1 MALDMEK
8 VQEGLS
14 NLSYE
19 EQVLAVSVFPNFVD
33 RGVNWVLLPTMT
45 EDMKNLLLGL
55 PKKLV
60 RVHELPVGC
69 IVEVNPKWVG
79 NVAKECGLPVGDI
92 MKMHKD
98 NYQLVEDYFTNLDKE
113 EGFVLLWST
122 SPYDDI
128 DLGGGDIPA
137 FRVSSE
143 SIRKHAAGV
152 GISLSEVSEAG
163 LTESCDGVLM
173 LFYKTDKDYG
183 EVTDDDERMLD
194 DVRDRV
200 RESLDAGEAFFK
212 RVDAE
217 ADRLKTEADE
227 SEVEESSE
235 GIAEDEESEGVV
247 AEADTVE
254 GEVAEADE
262 SEGVVGEADESE
274 GVVGEADESEGV
286 VGEADTV
293 EGEDEPNPFAS
304 VSEDTTEV
312 EDEPNPFASVSEDTA
327 VGVFNASPTTFKDSP
342 FVSSSEED
350 VVNPFTTSVDEEDV
364 AVNPFA
370 TSTEEVSNP
379 FTTSFEDEEVVNPFS
394 TSAGDEDEVAN
405 PFVTSPEEAEEV
417 VNPFSPSLEETKE
430 EVTNPF
436 SPSLEETKEEVTNP
450 FAASSEEPLPGICG
464 ESVNPFASVVEWN
477 TEGKRDLSGWVS
489 GLSEDDYLEF

>member
-79 NVAKECGLPVGDI
+79 SVAKECGLPVGDI
-92 MKMHKD
+92 MQMHKN

-152 GISLSEVSEAG
+152 GISLSEVGEAG

-183 EVTDDDERMLD
+183 DVTDDDERMLD

-247 AEADTVE
+247 
-254 GEVAEADE
+254 
-262 SEGVVGEADESE
+262 
-274 GVVGEADESEGV
+274 GEADESEGV

-293 EGEDEPNPFAS
+293 EGEDDPNPFAS
-304 VSEDTTEV
+304 VSDATNEV

-342 FVSSSEED
+342 FVSSPEED
-350 VVNPFTTSVDEEDV
+350 VVNPFTTSVDEEDE

-436 SPSLEETKEEVTNP
+436 TTSVETKEEVTNP
-450 FAASSEEPLPGICG
+450 FAASSEEPLPGIRG

>member
-1 MALDMEK
+1 MEK

-152 GISLSEVSEAG
+152 GISLSEVGEAG

-173 LFYKTDKDYG
+173 LFYKTDK
-183 EVTDDDERMLD
+183 
-194 DVRDRV
+194 
-200 RESLDAGEAFFK
+200 
-212 RVDAE
+212 
-217 ADRLKTEADE
+217 
-227 SEVEESSE
+227 
-235 GIAEDEESEGVV
+235 
-247 AEADTVE
+247 
-254 GEVAEADE
+254 
-262 SEGVVGEADESE
+262 
-274 GVVGEADESEGV
+274 
-286 VGEADTV
+286 
-293 EGEDEPNPFAS
+293 
-304 VSEDTTEV
+304 
-312 EDEPNPFASVSEDTA
+312 
-327 VGVFNASPTTFKDSP
+327 
-342 FVSSSEED
+342 
-350 VVNPFTTSVDEEDV
+350 
-364 AVNPFA
+364 
-370 TSTEEVSNP
+370 
-379 FTTSFEDEEVVNPFS
+379 
-394 TSAGDEDEVAN
+394 
-405 PFVTSPEEAEEV
+405 
-417 VNPFSPSLEETKE
+417 
-430 EVTNPF
+430 
-436 SPSLEETKEEVTNP
+436 
-450 FAASSEEPLPGICG
+450 
-464 ESVNPFASVVEWN
+464 
-477 TEGKRDLSGWVS
+477 
-489 GLSEDDYLEF
+489 

>member
-79 NVAKECGLPVGDI
+79 SVAKECGLPVGDI

-152 GISLSEVSEAG
+152 GISLSDVSEAG

-217 ADRLKTEADE
+217 ADRLKTEA
-227 SEVEESSE
+227 EESSE
-235 GIAEDEESEGVV
+235 EVGEGETEAEESAEGVAGSEESAEVVAGSEESAEVV
-247 AEADTVE
+247 AEGDE
-254 GEVAEADE
+254 GEVEDE
-262 SEGVVGEADESE
+262 S
-274 GVVGEADESEGV
+274 
-286 VGEADTV
+286 
-293 EGEDEPNPFAS
+293 NPFAS
-304 VSEDTTEV
+304 VSED
-312 EDEPNPFASVSEDTA
+312 AA
-327 VGVFNASPTTFKDSP
+327 GVFNASPEMFRGNP
-342 FVSSSEED
+342 FVSSPEGEVANPFVSSPEEVED
-350 VVNPFTTSVDEEDV
+350 GNEVANPFTTSPEE
-364 AVNPFA
+364 
-370 TSTEEVSNP
+370 
-379 FTTSFEDEEVVNPFS
+379 
-394 TSAGDEDEVAN
+394 DEDEVAN
-405 PFVTSPEEAEEV
+405 PFTTSPEEDEGEEEV
-417 VNPFSPSLEETKE
+417 SNRF
-430 EVTNPF
+430 
-436 SPSLEETKEEVTNP
+436 
-450 FAASSEEPLPGICG
+450 ASSEEGTLPGIRG

-477 TEGKRDLSGWVS
+477 TEGKKDLSGWVS

>member
-79 NVAKECGLPVGDI
+79 NVAKECGLPVSDI

-152 GISLSEVSEAG
+152 GISLSGVSEAG

-183 EVTDDDERMLD
+183 EVTDADERMLD

-235 GIAEDEESEGVV
+235 GIAEAEEVEGVVAEVDAAEGEV

-254 GEVAEADE
+254 G
-262 SEGVVGEADESE
+262 
-274 GVVGEADESEGV
+274 
-286 VGEADTV
+286 
-293 EGEDEPNPFAS
+293 
-304 VSEDTTEV
+304 

-342 FVSSSEED
+342 FVSSPEED
-350 VVNPFTTSVDEEDV
+350 VVNPFTTSVDEEDE

-436 SPSLEETKEEVTNP
+436 
-450 FAASSEEPLPGICG
+450 AASSEEPLPGIRG

>member
-79 NVAKECGLPVGDI
+79 SVAKECGLPVGDI

-152 GISLSEVSEAG
+152 GISLSEVGEAG

-217 ADRLKTEADE
+217 ADRLKTEAE
-227 SEVEESSE
+227 EREEEVGEGETEAEES
-235 GIAEDEESEGVV
+235 AEVVAGSEESAEVV
-247 AEADTVE
+247 AEGDGDEVE
-254 GEVAEADE
+254 DE
-262 SEGVVGEADESE
+262 S
-274 GVVGEADESEGV
+274 
-286 VGEADTV
+286 
-293 EGEDEPNPFAS
+293 NPFAS
-304 VSEDTTEV
+304 VSED
-312 EDEPNPFASVSEDTA
+312 AA
-327 VGVFNASPTTFKDSP
+327 GVFNASPEMFRGNP
-342 FVSSSEED
+342 FVSSPED
-350 VVNPFTTSVDEEDV
+350 EVVNPFTTSVE
-364 AVNPFA
+364 
-370 TSTEEVSNP
+370 
-379 FTTSFEDEEVVNPFS
+379 
-394 TSAGDEDEVAN
+394 DEDEVAN
-405 PFVTSPEEAEEV
+405 PFTTSVEDEDEVANPFASSPEEVEDGNEV
-417 VNPFSPSLEETKE
+417 VNPFVSSPE
-430 EVTNPF
+430 EVEDEVANPF
-436 SPSLEETKEEVTNP
+436 TTSPEEDEDEVANP
-450 FAASSEEPLPGICG
+450 FTTSSEEVEDGNEVANPFTTSPEEEEDEEEVSNRFASSPEEEGTLPGIQAD
-464 ESVNPFASVVEWN
+464 STNPFASVVEWN
-477 TEGKRDLSGWVS
+477 TEGKKDLSGWVS

>member
-152 GISLSEVSEAG
+152 GISLSEVGEAG

-235 GIAEDEESEGVV
+235 GIAEVD
-247 AEADTVE
+247 AAE
-254 GEVAEADE
+254 GEVAEAD
-262 SEGVVGEADESE
+262 A
-274 GVVGEADESEGV
+274 
-286 VGEADTV
+286 V
-293 EGEDEPNPFAS
+293 EGEVAEVDAVEVEDETNPFAS
-304 VSEDTTEV
+304 VSEATNEG

-342 FVSSSEED
+342 FVSSPEED
-350 VVNPFTTSVDEEDV
+350 VVNPFTTSVDEEDE

-417 VNPFSPSLEETKE
+417 VNPFSPSLEEAKE
-430 EVTNPF
+430 EVTNP
-436 SPSLEETKEEVTNP
+436 STTSVETKEEVTNL
-450 FAASSEEPLPGICG
+450 FDASSEEPLPGIRG

>member
-79 NVAKECGLPVGDI
+79 NVAKECGLPVSDI

-152 GISLSEVSEAG
+152 GISLSEVGEAG

-200 RESLDAGEAFFK
+200 KESLDAGEAFFK

-217 ADRLKTEADE
+217 ADRLKTEA
-227 SEVEESSE
+227 
-235 GIAEDEESEGVV
+235 EESE
-247 AEADTVE
+247 E
-254 GEVAEADE
+254 GESEGAVAEADE
-262 SEGVVGEADESE
+262 SEGVVAEADESE
-274 GVVGEADESEGV
+274 GEVA
-286 VGEADTV
+286 EADTV

-304 VSEDTTEV
+304 VSDATNEV
-312 EDEPNPFASVSEDTA
+312 EDEPNLFASVSEDAA

-342 FVSSSEED
+342 FVSSPEED
-350 VVNPFTTSVDEEDV
+350 VVNPFTTSVDEEDE

-405 PFVTSPEEAEEV
+405 PFVTSPEEDEEV
-417 VNPFSPSLEETKE
+417 VNPFSPSLEEAKE

-436 SPSLEETKEEVTNP
+436 SFSPEEDKEEVTNP
-450 FAASSEEPLPGICG
+450 FTTNSEEPLPGIQA
-464 ESVNPFASVVEWN
+464 ESTNPFASVVEWN

>member
-79 NVAKECGLPVGDI
+79 NVAKECGLPVSDI

-152 GISLSEVSEAG
+152 GISLSDVSEAG

-217 ADRLKTEADE
+217 ADRLKTEAEE

-235 GIAEDEESEGVV
+235 GIVEAEEGEGVV

-254 GEVAEADE
+254 GEVAEAD
-262 SEGVVGEADESE
+262 
-274 GVVGEADESEGV
+274 
-286 VGEADTV
+286 TV
-293 EGEDEPNPFAS
+293 EGEDEPNTFAS

-312 EDEPNPFASVSEDTA
+312 EDEPNTFASVSEDTA

-342 FVSSSEED
+342 FVSSPEED
-350 VVNPFTTSVDEEDV
+350 VVNPFTTSVDEEDE

-370 TSTEEVSNP
+370 TSIEEVSNP

-417 VNPFSPSLEETKE
+417 VNPFSPSLEEAKEEVTNPFTTSVEGEE

-450 FAASSEEPLPGICG
+450 FAASSEEPLPGIRG

>member
-152 GISLSEVSEAG
+152 GISLSDVSEAG

-235 GIAEDEESEGVV
+235 GIAEAEEG
-247 AEADTVE
+247 
-254 GEVAEADE
+254 
-262 SEGVVGEADESE
+262 E

-304 VSEDTTEV
+304 VSDATNEV

-342 FVSSSEED
+342 FVSSPEED
-350 VVNPFTTSVDEEDV
+350 VVNPFTTSVDEEDE

-436 SPSLEETKEEVTNP
+436 GTSVETKEEVANP
-450 FAASSEEPLPGICG
+450 FDASSEEPLPGIRG

>member
-92 MKMHKD
+92 MQMHKN

-152 GISLSEVSEAG
+152 GISLSEVGEAG

-183 EVTDDDERMLD
+183 DVTDDDERMLD

-247 AEADTVE
+247 
-254 GEVAEADE
+254 
-262 SEGVVGEADESE
+262 
-274 GVVGEADESEGV
+274 GEADESEGV

-304 VSEDTTEV
+304 VSDATNEVEDKPNPFASVSDVTNEV

-342 FVSSSEED
+342 FVSSPEED
-350 VVNPFTTSVDEEDV
+350 VVNPFTTSVDEEDE

-417 VNPFSPSLEETKE
+417 VNPFY
-430 EVTNPF
+430 
-436 SPSLEETKEEVTNP
+436 PSLEETKEEVTNP
-450 FAASSEEPLPGICG
+450 FAASSEEPLPGIRG

>member
-79 NVAKECGLPVGDI
+79 NVAKECGLPVSDI

-152 GISLSEVSEAG
+152 GISLSDVSEAG

-217 ADRLKTEADE
+217 ADRLKTEAEE

-235 GIAEDEESEGVV
+235 GIAEDEESE
-247 AEADTVE
+247 
-254 GEVAEADE
+254 
-262 SEGVVGEADESE
+262 GEADESE

-293 EGEDEPNPFAS
+293 EGEDEPNPFASVSDATTEVEDEPNPFAS

-342 FVSSSEED
+342 FVSSPEED
-350 VVNPFTTSVDEEDV
+350 VVNPFTTSVDEEDE

-405 PFVTSPEEAEEV
+405 PF
-417 VNPFSPSLEETKE
+417 SPSLEETKE

-436 SPSLEETKEEVTNP
+436 TTSVETKEEVTNP
-450 FAASSEEPLPGICG
+450 FAASSEEPLPGIRG

>member
-79 NVAKECGLPVGDI
+79 NVAKECGLPVSDI

-152 GISLSEVSEAG
+152 GISLSEVGEAG

-217 ADRLKTEADE
+217 ADRLKTEAEE

-235 GIAEDEESEGVV
+235 GIAEDEEVEGVVGEAEEGEGVV

-254 GEVAEADE
+254 GEV
-262 SEGVVGEADESE
+262 
-274 GVVGEADESEGV
+274 
-286 VGEADTV
+286 GEADTV
-293 EGEDEPNPFAS
+293 EG
-304 VSEDTTEV
+304 

-342 FVSSSEED
+342 FVSSPEED
-350 VVNPFTTSVDEEDV
+350 VVNPFTTSVDEEDE

-370 TSTEEVSNP
+370 TSIEEVSNP

-417 VNPFSPSLEETKE
+417 VNPFSPSLEEAKEEVTNPFTTSVEGEE

-450 FAASSEEPLPGICG
+450 FAASSEEPLPGIRG

>member
-92 MKMHKD
+92 MQMHKN

-152 GISLSEVSEAG
+152 GISLSDVSEAG

-183 EVTDDDERMLD
+183 EVTDADERMLD

-217 ADRLKTEADE
+217 ADRLKTEAE
-227 SEVEESSE
+227 EPEEGESSE

-247 AEADTVE
+247 AEADESE
-254 GEVAEADE
+254 GVVAEDEE
-262 SEGVVGEADESE
+262 SEGVVGEGEDEPNPFASVSDATNE
-274 GVVGEADESEGV
+274 V
-286 VGEADTV
+286 
-293 EGEDEPNPFAS
+293 EDEPNPFAS

-342 FVSSSEED
+342 FVSSPEED
-350 VVNPFTTSVDEEDV
+350 VVNPFTTSVDEEDE

-430 EVTNPF
+430 EVTDPF
-436 SPSLEETKEEVTNP
+436 TTSVEDEEEVTNP
-450 FAASSEEPLPGICG
+450 FAASSEEPLPGIRG

>member
-79 NVAKECGLPVGDI
+79 NVAKECGLPVSDI

-152 GISLSEVSEAG
+152 GISLSEVGEAG

-183 EVTDDDERMLD
+183 EVTDADERMLD

-217 ADRLKTEADE
+217 ADRLKTEAEE

-235 GIAEDEESEGVV
+235 GIAEV
-247 AEADTVE
+247 
-254 GEVAEADE
+254 DE
-262 SEGVVGEADESE
+262 SEGVVGEVDESE
-274 GVVGEADESEGV
+274 GVVGE
-286 VGEADTV
+286 
-293 EGEDEPNPFAS
+293 DEPNTFAS
-304 VSEDTTEV
+304 VSEDTTEG

-342 FVSSSEED
+342 FVSSPEED
-350 VVNPFTTSVDEEDV
+350 VVNPFTTSVDEEDE

-370 TSTEEVSNP
+370 TSIEEVSNP

-417 VNPFSPSLEETKE
+417 VNPFSPSLEEAKEEVTNPFTTSVEGEE

-450 FAASSEEPLPGICG
+450 FAASSEEPLPGIRG

>member
-152 GISLSEVSEAG
+152 GISLSDVSEAG

-217 ADRLKTEADE
+217 ADRLKTEAEE

-235 GIAEDEESEGVV
+235 GIAEDEESE
-247 AEADTVE
+247 
-254 GEVAEADE
+254 
-262 SEGVVGEADESE
+262 GEADESE

-293 EGEDEPNPFAS
+293 EGEDEPNPFASVSDATTEVEDEPNPFAS

-342 FVSSSEED
+342 FVSSPEED
-350 VVNPFTTSVDEEDV
+350 VVNPFTTSVDEEDE

-405 PFVTSPEEAEEV
+405 PF
-417 VNPFSPSLEETKE
+417 SPSLEETKE

-436 SPSLEETKEEVTNP
+436 TTSVETKEEVTNP
-450 FAASSEEPLPGICG
+450 FDASSEEPLPGIRG

>member
-79 NVAKECGLPVGDI
+79 NVAKECGLPVSDI

-152 GISLSEVSEAG
+152 GISLSDVSEAG

-235 GIAEDEESEGVV
+235 GIAE
-247 AEADTVE
+247 AE
-254 GEVAEADE
+254 E
-262 SEGVVGEADESE
+262 SEGVVGEAE
-274 GVVGEADESEGV
+274 ESEGV

-342 FVSSSEED
+342 FVSSPEED
-350 VVNPFTTSVDEEDV
+350 VVSPFTTSVDEEDE

-417 VNPFSPSLEETKE
+417 VNPFSPSLEEAKE

-436 SPSLEETKEEVTNP
+436 GTSVEGEEVVTNPFTTSVETKEEVTKP
-450 FAASSEEPLPGICG
+450 FAASSEEPLPGIRG

>member
-152 GISLSEVSEAG
+152 GISLSEVGEAG

-247 AEADTVE
+247 
-254 GEVAEADE
+254 
-262 SEGVVGEADESE
+262 
-274 GVVGEADESEGV
+274 
-286 VGEADTV
+286 GEADTV

-304 VSEDTTEV
+304 VSDATNEV

-342 FVSSSEED
+342 FVSSPEGD
-350 VVNPFTTSVDEEDV
+350 VVNPFTTSVDEEDE
-364 AVNPFA
+364 AVNSFA

-417 VNPFSPSLEETKE
+417 VNPFSPSLEEAKE

-436 SPSLEETKEEVTNP
+436 TTSVETKEEVANP
-450 FAASSEEPLPGICG
+450 FDASSEEPLPGIRG

>member
-92 MKMHKD
+92 MQMHKN

-152 GISLSEVSEAG
+152 GISLSEVGEAG

-183 EVTDDDERMLD
+183 EVTDADERMLD

-247 AEADTVE
+247 AEDEESE
-254 GEVAEADE
+254 GVVAEADE
-262 SEGVVGEADESE
+262 SEGAAAEADESE
-274 GVVGEADESEGV
+274 GAAA
-286 VGEADTV
+286 EADTA
-293 EGEDEPNPFAS
+293 EGGDEPNPFAS
-304 VSEDTTEV
+304 VSDATNEG
-312 EDEPNPFASVSEDTA
+312 EDESNPFASVSEDTA

-342 FVSSSEED
+342 FVSSPEED
-350 VVNPFTTSVDEEDV
+350 VVNPFTTSVDEEDE

-379 FTTSFEDEEVVNPFS
+379 FTTSFGDEEVVNPFS

-417 VNPFSPSLEETKE
+417 VNPFFPSLEETKE

-436 SPSLEETKEEVTNP
+436 STSVEGEEEVTNP
-450 FAASSEEPLPGICG
+450 FAASSEEPLPGIRG

>member
-79 NVAKECGLPVGDI
+79 SVAKECGLPVGDI
-92 MKMHKD
+92 MQMHKN

-152 GISLSEVSEAG
+152 GISLSGVSEAG

-247 AEADTVE
+247 
-254 GEVAEADE
+254 GEDE
-262 SEGVVGEADESE
+262 
-274 GVVGEADESEGV
+274 ESEGV

-293 EGEDEPNPFAS
+293 EGEDEPNPFASVSDATNEVEDEPNPFAS

-342 FVSSSEED
+342 FVSSPEED
-350 VVNPFTTSVDEEDV
+350 VVNPFTTSVDEEDE

-430 EVTNPF
+430 EVTN
-436 SPSLEETKEEVTNP
+436 L
-450 FAASSEEPLPGICG
+450 FAANSEEPLPGIRG

>member
-92 MKMHKD
+92 MQMHKN

-152 GISLSEVSEAG
+152 GISLSDVSEAG

-194 DVRDRV
+194 DVRHRV

-217 ADRLKTEADE
+217 AERLKTEADE
-227 SEVEESSE
+227 SEVGESSE
-235 GIAEDEESEGVV
+235 GIVEAEEVEGVV
-247 AEADTVE
+247 
-254 GEVAEADE
+254 GEVDE
-262 SEGVVGEADESE
+262 SEGVVGEADTVE
-274 GVVGEADESEGV
+274 GE

-312 EDEPNPFASVSEDTA
+312 EDEPNPFVSVSEDTA

-342 FVSSSEED
+342 FVSSPEED
-350 VVNPFTTSVDEEDV
+350 VVNPFTTSVDEEDE

-417 VNPFSPSLEETKE
+417 VNHFSPSLEETKE

-436 SPSLEETKEEVTNP
+436 TTSVETKEEVTNP
-450 FAASSEEPLPGICG
+450 FAASSEEPLPGIRG

>member
-79 NVAKECGLPVGDI
+79 NVAKECGLPVSDI

-152 GISLSEVSEAG
+152 GISLSEVGEAG

-235 GIAEDEESEGVV
+235 GIVEAEEGEGVV
-247 AEADTVE
+247 AEADAVE
-254 GEVAEADE
+254 GEVA
-262 SEGVVGEADESE
+262 
-274 GVVGEADESEGV
+274 
-286 VGEADTV
+286 EADTV
-293 EGEDEPNPFAS
+293 EGEDEPNTFAS
-304 VSEDTTEV
+304 VSEDTTEG

-342 FVSSSEED
+342 FVSSPEED
-350 VVNPFTTSVDEEDV
+350 VVNPFTTSVDEEDE

-370 TSTEEVSNP
+370 TSIEEVSNP

-417 VNPFSPSLEETKE
+417 VNPFSPSLEEAKEEVTNPFTTSVEGEE

-450 FAASSEEPLPGICG
+450 FAASSEEPLPGIRG

>member
-79 NVAKECGLPVGDI
+79 NVAKECGLPVSDI

-152 GISLSEVSEAG
+152 GISLSEVGEAG

-217 ADRLKTEADE
+217 ADRLKTEAEE

-235 GIAEDEESEGVV
+235 GIAEV
-247 AEADTVE
+247 
-254 GEVAEADE
+254 DE
-262 SEGVVGEADESE
+262 SEGVVGEVDESE
-274 GVVGEADESEGV
+274 GVVGE
-286 VGEADTV
+286 
-293 EGEDEPNPFAS
+293 DEPNTFAS
-304 VSEDTTEV
+304 VSEDTTEG

-342 FVSSSEED
+342 FVSSPEED
-350 VVNPFTTSVDEEDV
+350 VVNPFTTSVDEEDE

-370 TSTEEVSNP
+370 TSIEEVSNP

-417 VNPFSPSLEETKE
+417 VNPFSPSLEEAKEEVTNPFTTSVEGEE

-450 FAASSEEPLPGICG
+450 FAASSEEPLPGIRG

>member
-152 GISLSEVSEAG
+152 GISLSEVGEAG

-217 ADRLKTEADE
+217 ADRLKTE
-227 SEVEESSE
+227 VEEPEE
-235 GIAEDEESEGVV
+235 GESEGVV

-254 GEVAEADE
+254 GVVGEADAV
-262 SEGVVGEADESE
+262 EGVVGEAD
-274 GVVGEADESEGV
+274 A
-286 VGEADTV
+286 V
-293 EGEDEPNPFAS
+293 EGEVGEPNPFAS
-304 VSEDTTEV
+304 VSEDTTEVEDEPNPFASVSDATNEV

-342 FVSSSEED
+342 FVSSPEED
-350 VVNPFTTSVDEEDV
+350 VVNPFTTSVDEEDE

-379 FTTSFEDEEVVNPFS
+379 FTTSFEDEDVVNPFS

-405 PFVTSPEEAEEV
+405 PF
-417 VNPFSPSLEETKE
+417 SPSLEETKE

-436 SPSLEETKEEVTNP
+436 TTSVETKEEVTNP
-450 FAASSEEPLPGICG
+450 FAASSEEPLPGIRG

>member
-152 GISLSEVSEAG
+152 GISLSEVGEAG

-217 ADRLKTEADE
+217 ADRLKTEAEE

-235 GIAEDEESEGVV
+235 GIAE
-247 AEADTVE
+247 
-254 GEVAEADE
+254 ADE
-262 SEGVVGEADESE
+262 SEGVVGEVDESE
-274 GVVGEADESEGV
+274 GVVGE
-286 VGEADTV
+286 
-293 EGEDEPNPFAS
+293 DEPNTFAS
-304 VSEDTTEV
+304 VSEDTTEG

-342 FVSSSEED
+342 FVSSPEED
-350 VVNPFTTSVDEEDV
+350 VVNPFTTSVDEEDE

-370 TSTEEVSNP
+370 TSIEEVSNP

-417 VNPFSPSLEETKE
+417 VNPFSPSLEEAKEEVTNPFTTSVEGEE

-450 FAASSEEPLPGICG
+450 FAASSEEPLPGIRG

>member
-152 GISLSEVSEAG
+152 GISLSEVGEAG

-183 EVTDDDERMLD
+183 EVTDADERMLD

-247 AEADTVE
+247 GDATN
-254 GEVAEADE
+254 EV
-262 SEGVVGEADESE
+262 
-274 GVVGEADESEGV
+274 
-286 VGEADTV
+286 
-293 EGEDEPNPFAS
+293 EDEPNPFAS
-304 VSEDTTEV
+304 VSDATNEV

-342 FVSSSEED
+342 FVSSPEED
-350 VVNPFTTSVDEEDV
+350 VVNPFTTSVDEEDE

-417 VNPFSPSLEETKE
+417 VNPFSPSLEETKDEVANPFVTSPEEAE
-430 EVTNPF
+430 EVVNPF
-436 SPSLEETKEEVTNP
+436 SPSLEETKEEVTNPFTTSVETKEEVTNP
-450 FAASSEEPLPGICG
+450 FAASSEEPLPGIRG

-477 TEGKRDLSGWVS
+477 TKGKRDLSGWVS

>member
-79 NVAKECGLPVGDI
+79 SVAKECGLPVGDI

-152 GISLSEVSEAG
+152 GISLSDVSEAG

-183 EVTDDDERMLD
+183 GVTDDDERMLD

-217 ADRLKTEADE
+217 ADRLKTEAEERAEEVAKAEE
-227 SEVEESSE
+227 SAEAEAEEEGAKAEESSE
-235 GIAEDEESEGVV
+235 DVGEEKSAEVEAVAEESAGVGG
-247 AEADTVE
+247 ADTAEVE
-254 GEVAEADE
+254 NE
-262 SEGVVGEADESE
+262 S
-274 GVVGEADESEGV
+274 
-286 VGEADTV
+286 
-293 EGEDEPNPFAS
+293 NPLAS
-304 VSEDTTEV
+304 VSEDAAT
-312 EDEPNPFASVSEDTA
+312 
-327 VGVFNASPTTFKDSP
+327 GVFNASPATFKDSL
-342 FVSSSEED
+342 FVSSPEED
-350 VVNPFTTSVDEEDV
+350 VVNPFTSSPEE
-364 AVNPFA
+364 
-370 TSTEEVSNP
+370 
-379 FTTSFEDEEVVNPFS
+379 
-394 TSAGDEDEVAN
+394 DEDEVAN
-405 PFVTSPEEAEEV
+405 PFASSVEDEDEVANPFTTSPEEDEDEV
-417 VNPFSPSLEETKE
+417 VNPF
-430 EVTNPF
+430 
-436 SPSLEETKEEVTNP
+436 
-450 FAASSEEPLPGICG
+450 ASSPEEEGALPGIRG

-477 TEGKRDLSGWVS
+477 TEGKKDLSGWVS

>member
-152 GISLSEVSEAG
+152 GISLSEVGEAG

-247 AEADTVE
+247 
-254 GEVAEADE
+254 
-262 SEGVVGEADESE
+262 GEADESE
-274 GVVGEADESEGV
+274 GVVAEAD
-286 VGEADTV
+286 AV

-304 VSEDTTEV
+304 VSDATTEV

-342 FVSSSEED
+342 FVSSPEED
-350 VVNPFTTSVDEEDV
+350 VVNPFTTSVDEEDE

-417 VNPFSPSLEETKE
+417 VNPF
-430 EVTNPF
+430 
-436 SPSLEETKEEVTNP
+436 
-450 FAASSEEPLPGICG
+450 AASSEEPLPGIRG

>member
-79 NVAKECGLPVGDI
+79 SVAKECGLPVGDI

-152 GISLSEVSEAG
+152 GISLSDVSEAG

-183 EVTDDDERMLD
+183 GVTDDDERMLD

-217 ADRLKTEADE
+217 ADRLKTEAEERAEEVAKAEE
-227 SEVEESSE
+227 SAEAEAEEEGAKAEESSE
-235 GIAEDEESEGVV
+235 DAGEEKSAEVEAVAEESAGVGG
-247 AEADTVE
+247 ADTAEVE
-254 GEVAEADE
+254 NE
-262 SEGVVGEADESE
+262 S
-274 GVVGEADESEGV
+274 
-286 VGEADTV
+286 
-293 EGEDEPNPFAS
+293 NPLAS
-304 VSEDTTEV
+304 VSEDAAT
-312 EDEPNPFASVSEDTA
+312 
-327 VGVFNASPTTFKDSP
+327 GVFNASPATFKDSL
-342 FVSSSEED
+342 FVSSPEED
-350 VVNPFTTSVDEEDV
+350 VVNLFTTSVE
-364 AVNPFA
+364 
-370 TSTEEVSNP
+370 
-379 FTTSFEDEEVVNPFS
+379 
-394 TSAGDEDEVAN
+394 DEDEVAN
-405 PFVTSPEEAEEV
+405 PFASSVEDEDEVANPFTTSPEEDEDEV
-417 VNPFSPSLEETKE
+417 VNPFTTSPEEDE
-430 EVTNPF
+430 DEV
-436 SPSLEETKEEVTNP
+436 VNP
-450 FAASSEEPLPGICG
+450 FASSPEEEGALPGIRG

-477 TEGKRDLSGWVS
+477 TEGKKDLSGWVS

>member
-152 GISLSEVSEAG
+152 GISLSEVGEAG

-183 EVTDDDERMLD
+183 EVTDADERMLD

-247 AEADTVE
+247 
-254 GEVAEADE
+254 
-262 SEGVVGEADESE
+262 
-274 GVVGEADESEGV
+274 GEADESEGV

-304 VSEDTTEV
+304 VSDATNEV

-342 FVSSSEED
+342 FVSSPEED
-350 VVNPFTTSVDEEDV
+350 VVNPFTTSVDEEDE

-436 SPSLEETKEEVTNP
+436 
-450 FAASSEEPLPGICG
+450 AASSEEPLPGIRG

>member
-152 GISLSEVSEAG
+152 GISLSEVGEAG

-183 EVTDDDERMLD
+183 DVTDDDERMLD

-247 AEADTVE
+247 GDAT
-254 GEVAEADE
+254 
-262 SEGVVGEADESE
+262 
-274 GVVGEADESEGV
+274 
-286 VGEADTV
+286 
-293 EGEDEPNPFAS
+293 N
-304 VSEDTTEV
+304 EV

-342 FVSSSEED
+342 FVSSPEED
-350 VVNPFTTSVDEEDV
+350 VVNPFTTSVDEEDE

-417 VNPFSPSLEETKE
+417 VNPF
-430 EVTNPF
+430 
-436 SPSLEETKEEVTNP
+436 
-450 FAASSEEPLPGICG
+450 AASSEEPLPGIRG

-477 TEGKRDLSGWVS
+477 TKGKRDLSGWVS

>member
-79 NVAKECGLPVGDI
+79 SVAKECGLPVGDI

-217 ADRLKTEADE
+217 ADRLKTEAEEE
-227 SEVEESSE
+227 SAKAEAEEESAKAEESSE
-235 GIAEDEESEGVV
+235 DVGEEESAEVETV
-247 AEADTVE
+247 AEESAGVGGADTA
-254 GEVAEADE
+254 EVGNE
-262 SEGVVGEADESE
+262 S
-274 GVVGEADESEGV
+274 
-286 VGEADTV
+286 
-293 EGEDEPNPFAS
+293 NPLAS
-304 VSEDTTEV
+304 VSEDAAT
-312 EDEPNPFASVSEDTA
+312 
-327 VGVFNASPTTFKDSP
+327 GVFNASPATFKDSF
-342 FVSSSEED
+342 FVSSPEED
-350 VVNPFTTSVDEEDV
+350 VVNPFTSSPEEEEDEV
-364 AVNPFA
+364 VNPFA
-370 TSTEEVSNP
+370 SSPEEGEDEAVNP
-379 FTTSFEDEEVVNPFS
+379 FTTSPEEDEDEVVNPFT
-394 TSAGDEDEVAN
+394 TSPEEEEDEDEVAN
-405 PFVTSPEEAEEV
+405 PFTTSVEDKDEVANPFASSPEEEGA
-417 VNPFSPSLEETKE
+417 
-430 EVTNPF
+430 
-436 SPSLEETKEEVTNP
+436 
-450 FAASSEEPLPGICG
+450 LPGIRG

-477 TEGKRDLSGWVS
+477 TEGKKDLSGWVS

>member
-79 NVAKECGLPVGDI
+79 NVAKECGLPVSDI

-152 GISLSEVSEAG
+152 GISLSDVSEAG

-217 ADRLKTEADE
+217 ADRLKTEAEE

-235 GIAEDEESEGVV
+235 GIAEDEESE
-247 AEADTVE
+247 
-254 GEVAEADE
+254 
-262 SEGVVGEADESE
+262 GEADESE

-304 VSEDTTEV
+304 VSDATTEV

-342 FVSSSEED
+342 FVSSPEED
-350 VVNPFTTSVDEEDV
+350 VVNPFTTSVDEEDE

-405 PFVTSPEEAEEV
+405 PF
-417 VNPFSPSLEETKE
+417 SPSLEETKE

-436 SPSLEETKEEVTNP
+436 TTSVETKEEVTNP
-450 FAASSEEPLPGICG
+450 FAASSEEPLPGIRG

>member
-92 MKMHKD
+92 MQMHKN

-152 GISLSEVSEAG
+152 GISLSEVGEAG

-247 AEADTVE
+247 
-254 GEVAEADE
+254 
-262 SEGVVGEADESE
+262 
-274 GVVGEADESEGV
+274 GEADESEGV

-304 VSEDTTEV
+304 VSDATNEV

-342 FVSSSEED
+342 FVSSPEED
-350 VVNPFTTSVDEEDV
+350 VVNPFTTSVDEEDE

-417 VNPFSPSLEETKE
+417 VSPFSPSLEETKE

-450 FAASSEEPLPGICG
+450 FAASSEEPLPGIRG